1 LQRVFIYVT
10 LQAEGIGTF
19 IPAPQLSSPREKTK
33 GYYAMKITALLEN
46 TTERNDM
53 QVEHGLSLYIETDT
67 HKILFDMG
75 QSNLFAKNAE
85 TLGIDLSA
93 VDIAV
98 LSHGHYDHGGG
109 LKTFLSLND
118 KAPVYIN
125 RFAFEPHFNASD
137 KYIGLDASLK
147 TTLVEQDRLR
157 FTAETC
163 TLAPGLTLFSCNERA
178 RSCDLGSFG
187 LTVLDGNNHVPDDFR
202 HEQYLL
208 IEEKDLRVLISG
220 CSHKG
225 IQNIMEWFSPDVLV
239 GGFHFMK
246 LDPGDTLDTA
256 ARALN
261 KYSTR
266 YFTGHCTGEEQF
278 AYLKERMERLE
289 YLSCGKTIEL

>member
-1 LQRVFIYVT
+1 
-10 LQAEGIGTF
+10 
-19 IPAPQLSSPREKTK
+19 
-33 GYYAMKITALLEN
+33 MKITALLEN
-46 TTERNDM
+46 TTERDDM
-53 QVEHGLSLYIETDT
+53 QIEHGLSLYIETAT

-75 QSNLFAKNAE
+75 QTDLFAKNAK

-109 LKTFLSLND
+109 LETFLSLND

-125 RFAFEPHFNASD
+125 RFAFEPHFNALD
-137 KYIGLDASLK
+137 KYIGLDTSLE
-147 TTLVEQDRLR
+147 TTLVESDRLH

-163 TLAPGLTLFSCNERA
+163 ELAPNLTLFSCNERT

-187 LTVLDGNNHVPDDFR
+187 LTVLDGNSHVPDDFR

-208 IEEKDLRVLISG
+208 IEENEKKVLISG

-225 IQNIMEWFSPDVLV
+225 IQNIMEWFAPDVLV

-246 LDPGDTLDTA
+246 LEPGEALDA
-256 ARALN
+256 AAKDLN
-261 KYSTR
+261 AYSTR
-266 YFTGHCTGEEQF
+266 YYTGHCTGEEQF
-278 AYLKERMERLE
+278 AYLKERMENLH
-289 YLSCGKTIEL
+289 YLWCGKTILL

>member
-1 LQRVFIYVT
+1 
-10 LQAEGIGTF
+10 
-19 IPAPQLSSPREKTK
+19 
-33 GYYAMKITALLEN
+33 MKITALLEN
-46 TTERNDM
+46 TTEREDM
-53 QVEHGLSLYIETDT
+53 QTEHGLSLYIETGT

-85 TLGIDLSA
+85 TLGIDLSG

-109 LKTFLSLND
+109 LQTFLKLNQ

-137 KYIGLDASLK
+137 KYIGLDPDSE
-147 TTLVEQDRLR
+147 TTLVEQNRMHI
-157 FTAETC
+157 TGETC
-163 TLAPGLTLFSCNERA
+163 LLAPGLTLFSCNERT

-187 LTVLDGNNHVPDDFR
+187 LTVLAGNSHVPDDFR

-208 IEEKDLRVLISG
+208 IEEHGKKVLISG

-225 IQNIMEWFSPDVLV
+225 IQNIMEWFAPDVLV

-246 LDPGDTLDTA
+246 LEPGEVLDTA
-256 ARALN
+256 AKDLN

-289 YLSCGKTIEL
+289 YLSCGKTIEV

>member
-1 LQRVFIYVT
+1 
-10 LQAEGIGTF
+10 
-19 IPAPQLSSPREKTK
+19 
-33 GYYAMKITALLEN
+33 MKITALLEN
-46 TTERNDM
+46 TAEREDM
-53 QVEHGLSLYIETDT
+53 LTEHGLSLYIETAS

-75 QSNLFAKNAE
+75 QSDLFAKNAE

-93 VDIAV
+93 VDMAV

-109 LKTFLSLND
+109 LQTFLKLND
-118 KAPVYIN
+118 KAPVYMN
-125 RFAFEPHFNASD
+125 RFAFEPHFNAAD
-137 KYIGLDASLK
+137 KYIGLDPDLE
-147 TTLVEQDRLR
+147 TTLVEQNRLR
-157 FTAETC
+157 VTAET
-163 TLAPGLTLFSCNERA
+163 TALAPGLTLFSCNERS
-178 RSCDLGSFG
+178 RSRDLGSFG
-187 LTVLDGNNHVPDDFR
+187 LTILDGNNHVPDDFR

-225 IQNIMEWFSPDVLV
+225 IQNIMEWFAPDVLV

-246 LDPGDTLDTA
+246 LEPGAVLDA
-256 ARALN
+256 AAKDLN